1 MATDAF
7 STMALRRFISRD
19 FVKVLRSDNGS
30 NFIGAEKELKEA
42 LKQLNHDK
50 IIDIMSR
57 QNIEWKFNPPISPW
71 MGGVG
76 ESLVKLV
83 KRALRAITR
92 YRAFTEDSLTTFLWE
107 VKSVI
112 NQRPLTPTSNS
123 VDDFDAKTPNHFML
137 GSPSQNL
144 PPLNFN

>member
-50 IIDIMSR
+50 IIDVMSR

-71 MGGVG
+71 MGGVW

-83 KRALRAITR
+83 KRALRVIT
-92 YRAFTEDSLTTFLWE
+92 
-107 VKSVI
+107 
-112 NQRPLTPTSNS
+112 
-123 VDDFDAKTPNHFML
+123 
-137 GSPSQNL
+137 
-144 PPLNFN
+144 

>member
-50 IIDIMSR
+50 IIDVMSR

-71 MGGVG
+71 MGGV
-76 ESLVKLV
+76 
-83 KRALRAITR
+83 
-92 YRAFTEDSLTTFLWE
+92 
-107 VKSVI
+107 
-112 NQRPLTPTSNS
+112 
-123 VDDFDAKTPNHFML
+123 
-137 GSPSQNL
+137 
-144 PPLNFN
+144 

>member
-19 FVKVLRSDNGS
+19 FVKGLRSDNGS

-50 IIDIMSR
+50 IIDVMSR

-71 MGGVG
+71 MGGV
-76 ESLVKLV
+76 
-83 KRALRAITR
+83 
-92 YRAFTEDSLTTFLWE
+92 
-107 VKSVI
+107 
-112 NQRPLTPTSNS
+112 
-123 VDDFDAKTPNHFML
+123 
-137 GSPSQNL
+137 
-144 PPLNFN
+144 